1 MMDKKKVEKLY
12 LEIKALIAFKM
23 SKDDKVPAE
32 IIENLYLG
40 SIGSALSKKMLIELK
55 ITHVVTAMDKMK
67 NAFDDCF
74 KYKAIKLADT

>member
-1 MMDKKKVEKLY
+1 MDKKKVEKLY

-40 SIGSALSKKMLIELK
+40 SIGSALSKNMLL
-55 ITHVVTAMDKMK
+55 
-67 NAFDDCF
+67 
-74 KYKAIKLADT
+74 